1 MSQQPFDTGYMF
13 ILATGMAR
21 RKQLIKPVKSY
32 IAVTK
37 TIILLSQSLMLW
49 YFPCI
54 GKSTWHHFVLLDTNY
69 NHTWISDVTAFQS
82 FPVEFKWMLRLCI
95 PLYLNWL
102 HDNMHYWSMAIWY
115 LMPLQAWG
123 RQAIAV
129 QDTKI
134 SSRIDKLWD
143 FKVSNLQIL
152 IELDPYHF
160 LQFHRFEH
168 DPTN

>member
-54 GKSTWHHFVLLDTNY
+54 GKST
-69 NHTWISDVTAFQS
+69 
-82 FPVEFKWMLRLCI
+82 
-95 PLYLNWL
+95 
-102 HDNMHYWSMAIWY
+102 
-115 LMPLQAWG
+115 
-123 RQAIAV
+123 
-129 QDTKI
+129 
-134 SSRIDKLWD
+134 
-143 FKVSNLQIL
+143 
-152 IELDPYHF
+152 
-160 LQFHRFEH
+160 
-168 DPTN
+168 